1 MPGKG
6 RGLLATRRL
15 RAGATVIREKPII
28 SLLVGQGDPLVLF
41 KLFSAL
47 PSLQKKR
54 VLDFYDFMGN
64 DTCEEEADLM
74 RKLVRIVEF
83 NSIKMEEDE
92 EPKKNLYAS
101 ASLINHSC
109 VPNLVW
115 YPEQVGQTIV
125 LREKWKFHS
134 ATHIS
139 PN

>member
-1 MPGKG
+1 VPGKG

-28 SLLVGQGDPLVLF
+28 SLLVSQADPLVLF

-47 PSLQKKR
+47 PSRQKKT
-54 VLDFYDFMGN
+54 VLVFYDFMGH
-64 DTCEEEADLM
+64 DSCEEEADLM
-74 RKLVRIVEF
+74 KKLVRIVEF

-92 EPKKNLYAS
+92 EPRKNLYAL

-115 YPEQVGQTIV
+115 YPEQVAKTNV
-125 LREKWKFHS
+125 LVLGM
-134 ATHIS
+134 
-139 PN
+139 